1 MARETQIRVRIPGPL
16 NEKLTEY
23 IYLLE
28 DIGVRTSKAQLIIT
42 LATSGIEK
50 CINELR
56 ERAGHE
62 DD

>member
-1 MARETQIRVRIPGPL
+1 MARETQIRVRIPGSL

-42 LATSGIEK
+42 LAASGIDRNIE
-50 CINELR
+50 ELR
-56 ERAGHE
+56 ERRGHE

>member
-28 DIGVRTSKAQLIIT
+28 DVGVRTSKARLIIT
-42 LATSGIEK
+42 LAASGIDHNIK
-50 CINELR
+50 ELR

-62 DD
+62 DE